1 MLPRTDEARLLAS
14 PDTVDLQYIFAISQE
29 PVAIPRFRVTTER
42 YLALQVHTANPVEFN
57 RPAPEQV
64 IGSMFTSAKY
74 SRVEPSSAAR
84 YHASFVQH
92 AGSLESAAY
101 YLAVQPYRGLLEV
114 LANNTA
120 LKLPGWIVQNPSKRR
135 VLNHLQLRSVTGH
148 QTPPAT
154 QDYFNTVS
162 DELPPEAVE
171 LLEKGIL
178 ERGFLL
184 PCAFCSFKSWYA
196 ADSVGQDFRCTR
208 CSKVQI
214 YKTNPLWLYKLREVV
229 FQGFEDNMQVPL
241 LALNFLRRS
250 SVHHF
255 EWVPDSDIYE
265 GGSREDLHR
274 NVDLL
279 CICDGMLYV
288 GEAKSNDAIDE
299 NQFAFYR
306 NICERVE
313 VDGIVFA
320 TAQEE
325 WASSTLARIADLR
338 DRFTGNV
345 LTLTSA
351 ELYPD
356 VVVSA

>member
-1 MLPRTDEARLLAS
+1 
-14 PDTVDLQYIFAISQE
+14 
-29 PVAIPRFRVTTER
+29 
-42 YLALQVHTANPVEFN
+42 
-57 RPAPEQV
+57 
-64 IGSMFTSAKY
+64 
-74 SRVEPSSAAR
+74 
-84 YHASFVQH
+84 
-92 AGSLESAAY
+92 
-101 YLAVQPYRGLLEV
+101 
-114 LANNTA
+114 
-120 LKLPGWIVQNPSKRR
+120 
-135 VLNHLQLRSVTGH
+135 
-148 QTPPAT
+148 
-154 QDYFNTVS
+154 
-162 DELPPEAVE
+162 
-171 LLEKGIL
+171 
-178 ERGFLL
+178 
-184 PCAFCSFKSWYA
+184 
-196 ADSVGQDFRCTR
+196 
-208 CSKVQI
+208 
-214 YKTNPLWLYKLREVV
+214 
-229 FQGFEDNMQVPL
+229 MQVPL